1 MLDKIGSEAV
11 LGIDAAT
18 VLIRR
23 AAGGDSALASRM
35 ADSEAVILVL
45 DGAGERILHA
55 SEAATGLRQAISDAN
70 GDILPALRVGAQIAR
85 ARPRPGHPLLLRLHI
100 DARRI
105 APPAL
110 VTILRTRTEA
120 GIDALILLAATPL
133 PRLRT
138 RPVADPVEV
147 PTRPVPLDVPPDAAN
162 LIPAGAKREEDP
174 DAVFRRFTWK
184 SDADGTV
191 SDLSWVPGD
200 RLRERMLGRTWRALA
215 DTRTLRD
222 ADGLLAA
229 LGEARTFRAIPVTL
243 VTGDGS
249 AFELEL
255 SGSPADRSGRGFRGF
270 GQIRSV
276 APPATSPPVAEPGA
290 GHDAA
295 PDAAPPI
302 VIQDQSAPAG
312 LAEPA
317 AALPPVI
324 ETNEEAEA
332 SPPDPS
338 LSSHEHAAFREIA
351 RALGARFAGD
361 DAGAAPAERGL
372 PCAVMPFPASASR
385 SVDAVNPD
393 AAMVATLERMPAGVL
408 VYRDNT
414 VLFANRRL
422 LDLTGY
428 ADTATLDAAGGIER
442 LFGGLMPH
450 ARAESDTP
458 VVLTARDG
466 GRLGALIE
474 HSVLDWAGQPA
485 ELLLAR
491 DSEPSDSVRAN
502 AADALAQDFAGRRGA
517 EAIAVLDRI
526 EDGIATLDGQA
537 RILALNRSAAVIFGL
552 EAREIVGASF
562 LSLFAPENAVDLL
575 ARLHAE
581 PGVEPGDAAVTARA
595 TGIALRVKV
604 LPMDGDG
611 PVRLCAVIARAVP
624 GSRPEAEDA
633 SADADDTT
641 VRRQPLD
648 LLAQVAEE
656 IRTPIDAILARA
668 DRMLGEPHG
677 PLGSERY
684 RASLREI
691 HASGT
696 RVLDRVNGLLE
707 LAQIEAGRLDLRV
720 APIPLNEVVAL
731 CVAQLQPQAARERI
745 VLRTSFSADLE
756 ILMADERS
764 VRQAIHN
771 VIANAIAYTPAGGQ
785 VIVSTGMADRGDIAL
800 RVRDTGVGMTAEEVA
815 GALQPFRQI
824 GQNGVRNG
832 TGLGLPLTK
841 ALVEANHGRFR
852 IDSRRDDGTLVEML
866 FPSAAATKRA

>member
-1 MLDKIGSEAV
+1 MLEKIGSEAV
-11 LGIDAAT
+11 LENDAAK

-23 AAGGDSALASRM
+23 AAGSDSVLASRM
-35 ADSEAVILVL
+35 TDSEAVVLVL

-55 SEAATGLRQAISDAN
+55 SEAATGLRQAISDSH
-70 GDILPALRVGAQIAR
+70 GHVLPALRVGAQIAH
-85 ARPRPGHPLLLRLHI
+85 ARPRLDNPLLLRLHI
-100 DARRI
+100 DPRRI

-138 RPVADPVEV
+138 RPVPDPVEV
-147 PTRPVPLDVPPDAAN
+147 ATRLVPLDVPPDATN
-162 LIPAGAKREEDP
+162 LIPAGANLREDP

-184 SDADGTV
+184 SEADGTV
-191 SDLSWVPGD
+191 SDLSWAPGD
-200 RLRERMLGRTWRALA
+200 RLRQQLLGRTWRALA
-215 DTRTLRD
+215 DARTLRD

-243 VTGDGS
+243 VAGGDRV
-249 AFELEL
+249 FEMEL
-255 SGSPADRSGRGFRGF
+255 SGSPVDRSGRGFRGF
-270 GQIRSV
+270 GQVRSV
-276 APPATSPPVAEPGA
+276 TPPAASPLIVELESIPGA
-290 GHDAA
+290 APNAA
-295 PDAAPPI
+295 SPTVVQDRSVEAGQSQAVEMVPP
-302 VIQDQSAPAG
+302 G
-312 LAEPA
+312 
-317 AALPPVI
+317 I
-324 ETNEEAEA
+324 ETTQEVGA
-332 SPPDPS
+332 SPLDPS

-361 DAGAAPAERGL
+361 DAGAAPTERGL
-372 PCAVMPFPASASR
+372 PCAVMPFPASAFR
-385 SVDAVNPD
+385 SVDAVSPD
-393 AAMVATLERMPAGVL
+393 AAMVATLERLPAGIL

-428 ADTATLDAAGGIER
+428 ADTATLDAAGGIAR

-466 GRLGALIE
+466 GRFGALIE

-491 DSEPSDSVRAN
+491 DSESSDAVRAS

-537 RILALNRSAAVIFGL
+537 RILALNRSAAVTFGL
-552 EAREIVGASF
+552 AAREIVGASF
-562 LSLFAPENAVDLL
+562 LSLFTPENAVDLL

-581 PGVEPGDAAVTARA
+581 PGAEPVDAAVTARA

-604 LPMDGDG
+604 LPMEEDG
-611 PVRLCAVIARAVP
+611 PVRLCAVITRAIP
-624 GSRPEAEDA
+624 LSRPEAIDA
-633 SADADDTT
+633 GADADENAA
-641 VRRQPLD
+641 RRQPLD
-648 LLAQVAEE
+648 LLAQVTHE
-656 IRTPIDAILARA
+656 IRAPIDAILARA

-696 RVLDRVNGLLE
+696 QVLDRMNGLLE

-745 VLRTSFSADLE
+745 VLRTSFSADLD

-764 VRQAIHN
+764 VRQATLN
-771 VIANAIAYTPAGGQ
+771 VIANAIAFTPAGGQ

-800 RVRDTGVGMTAEEVA
+800 RVRDTGLGMTAEEVE

-824 GQNGVRNG
+824 GKEGSRKG

-852 IDSRRDDGTLVEML
+852 IDSRRDEGTLVEML
-866 FPSAAATKRA
+866 FPGAAATRRA